1 MRCKL
6 LCVTLVLTA
15 VWIQAASP
23 FADFSSQRPK
33 VPAEISAAVKE
44 IDSIL
49 EKSREQNHVPKIPC
63 ASDAVFL
70 RRAWLCAV
78 GKIPTRSEVNQFL
91 NDKDPAKRAKLIDR
105 LLASEEH
112 ADLIAMRFADMLRIK
127 SEFPVNLWPN
137 AVHAFHQQLRTDIF
151 NNRPY
156 SEMAFEMLTASGS
169 NFRIPYANF
178 FRGSGDRTPAG
189 LAKITALTFMGLR
202 VENLKDDKRKEFENF
217 FSRIRYK
224 STSEWKE
231 EFVFTDPEAVKIR
244 AWLPGVGSFTIH
256 SPEEE
261 PRLVLAHALVSDDN
275 PYFARAFVNRAW
287 SWFFGKGLID
297 PADDISPEPDF
308 QTRFLRS
315 FGFDPAPPGCKRNTY
330 TGREI
335 HPKLLDFLTEEFRR
349 SHYDMRHLF
358 RLIMNCQ
365 AFHASP
371 VVPIELTA
379 NHPEQA
385 KTIREQAAQYFLTYP
400 VRRLE
405 AEVLS
410 DCLGVLT
417 GYYGKYS
424 SVIPE
429 PFTYLPSGTRAIQIA
444 DGSISSAMLGL
455 FGRPSRDSGQI
466 SDRNNH
472 MTASQRL
479 YLLNSNVVY
488 RQISNLGWRIGK
500 NTKWDFERRGM
511 QAIYLTILGRPPTP
525 LEKKWIRDYQRALPK
540 KQRGQVWPD
549 LCWVLVNSKEF
560 LYYH

>member
-15 VWIQAASP
+15 VWAQAASP
-23 FADFSSQRPK
+23 FVDSSSQRPK

-49 EKSREQNHVPKIPC
+49 EKSRVQNHIPKIPC
-63 ASDAVFL
+63 ASDAVFF

-244 AWLPGVGSFTIH
+244 AWLPGGGSFTIN

-261 PRLVLAHALVSDDN
+261 PRLVLARALVSDDN

-308 QTRFLRS
+308 QTRVLRS
-315 FGFDPAPPGCKRNTY
+315 LGFDPAPPGCKRNTY
-330 TGREI
+330 TEREI
-335 HPKLLDFLTEEFRR
+335 HPKLLAFLTDEFRR

-379 NHPEQA
+379 NHPERA
-385 KTIREQAAQYFLTYP
+385 KTIREQAAKYFLTYP

-429 PFTYLPSGTRAIQIA
+429 PFTYLPTGTRAIQIA

-511 QAIYLTILGRPPTP
+511 QTIYLTILGRPPTP
-525 LEKKWIRDYQRALPK
+525 LEKKWIRDYQRALPR
-540 KQRGQVWPD
+540 KQRSQVWPD

>member
-1 MRCKL
+1 ML
-6 LCVTLVLTA
+6 LCVTLILTA
-15 VWIQAASP
+15 VRLQAASP
-23 FADFSSQRPK
+23 FVDPDPRRPE
-33 VPAEISAAVKE
+33 VPAELAAAVKE
-44 IDSIL
+44 IDAVL
-49 EKSREQNHVPKIPC
+49 EKSRVRNQLPRIPR

-70 RRAWLCAV
+70 RRAWLCAA
-78 GKIPTRSEVNQFL
+78 GRIPARNEVSQFL

-105 LLASEEH
+105 LLASDEH

-137 AVHAFHQQLRTDIF
+137 AVHAFHQQLRTDIH

-202 VENLKDDKRKEFENF
+202 VENLQEDKRKEFENF

-224 STSEWKE
+224 SSSEWKE
-231 EFVFTDPEAVKIR
+231 EFVFTDPEAVKLR
-244 AWLPGVGSFTIH
+244 AWLPGVGSFTIRA
-256 SPEEE
+256 PEEE
-261 PRLVLAHALVSDDN
+261 PRLVLARALVSDDN

-287 SWFFGKGLID
+287 SWFFGRGLID

-308 QTRFLRS
+308 QTRFRRS
-315 FGFDPAPPGCKRNTY
+315 FGLNSAPAGCKPDHCTEQ
-330 TGREI
+330 GI
-335 HPKLLDFLTEEFRR
+335 HPKLLAFLTEEFRR
-349 SHYDMRHLF
+349 SRYDMRHLF

-371 VVPIELTA
+371 VVPLELTA
-379 NHPEQA
+379 DRPEQA
-385 KTIREQAAQYFLTYP
+385 KTVREQAAKYFLTYP

-417 GYYGKYS
+417 GYYGKYT

-429 PFTYLPSGTRAIQIA
+429 PFTYLPAGTRAVQIA

-472 MTASQRL
+472 MTAAQRL

-488 RQISNLGWRIGK
+488 RQISNLGWKIGR
-500 NTKWDFERRGM
+500 NTKGDLERRGM

-525 LEKKWIRDYQRALPK
+525 LEKKWIRDYHRALPR
-540 KQRGQVWPD
+540 KQRGQIWPD